1 MKKLIALLLAL
12 VMVFALAACGNNNAA
27 DNGSANNDA
36 PANNEQPADNQEPAE
51 EAGPAIKIGVL
62 VSDTTSGEALGFRAY
77 YENYIEKNYNVDLIY
92 SDELK
97 DAAGETAAIDSMVA
111 QNCKAI
117 ISLSSYDRPAQ
128 IEQCQKEQ
136 VYYAVATGT
145 LTAEQYETYKGY
157 EYYVGAIGPSNDT
170 EFQAGYDMAKH
181 YLDQGMKNFGI
192 FTGAAPYYTE
202 MHIYRVAGM
211 FAAMVEAGG
220 EGASYKGA
228 TVKDAIVGQIY
239 ADGCAIAPTTIGDI
253 NVLSVVEG
261 YTMDDA
267 WFASCAS
274 AVNAAG
280 LEAFLAVGNG
290 ADFFAAAKPENVKI
304 ATVDSYVEA
313 LGTAMEAGSV
323 DYLAGKFNSTNGPIF
338 IAALR
343 AAQGNPLRDENGNA
357 LALSQGYWVATSHD
371 DFVKYQTSDTVDA
384 PAYTKEI
391 LDQYLTADY
400 ATFAAFVAASSYE
413 DIAAMK

>member
-1 MKKLIALLLAL
+1 MKKLFAILLAVIL
-12 VMVFALAACGNNNAA
+12 VLSLAACNNTENP
-27 DNGSANNDA
+27 DGSGTNGGTT
-36 PANNEQPADNQEPAE
+36 NEKP
-51 EAGPAIKIGVL
+51 IKIGVL

-77 YENYIEKNYNVDLIY
+77 YEEYLEKQYNVEFIY

-117 ISLSSYDRPAQ
+117 ISLSSYDRPAC

-145 LTAEQYETYKGY
+145 LTAEQYEQFKGY
-157 EYYVGAIGPSNDT
+157 EYYVGAIGPDNDT

-181 YLDQGMKNFGI
+181 YLDQGMTNFGI

-228 TVKDAIVGQIY
+228 TVKEAIVGQIY
-239 ADGCAIAPTTIGDI
+239 ADGCKIEPTTIGSI

-267 WFASCAS
+267 WFASCAA
-274 AVNAAG
+274 AVNAEG

-290 ADFFAAAKPENVKI
+290 ADFFAASKPEGVKI

-343 AAQGNPLRDENGNA
+343 AAQGNPLRDADGNA
-357 LALSQGYWVATSHD
+357 LALSQGYWVATSHE
-371 DFVKYQTSDTVDA
+371 DFVKYQSSDTKDA
-384 PAYTKEI
+384 PAYTKAI
-391 LDQYLTADY
+391 LDKYLDADY

-413 DIAAMK
+413 DIAGMK